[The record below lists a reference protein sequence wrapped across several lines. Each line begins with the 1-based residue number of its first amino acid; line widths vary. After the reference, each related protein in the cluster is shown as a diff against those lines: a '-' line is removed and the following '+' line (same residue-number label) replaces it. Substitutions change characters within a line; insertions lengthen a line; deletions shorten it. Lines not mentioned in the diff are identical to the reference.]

1 MTPSVAAAVEEIK
14 AAYPRTHVRAD
25 GDGDGGAFVFVEEV
39 PLSEA
44 YQQSETWIGFHIVY
58 LYPDA
63 DVYPHFVRE
72 DLSRVDGLPLTEG
85 MSRGEFQGS
94 PAIQLSRRSNRWDP
108 ARDTALLKL
117 KKVISWL
124 NHDT

>member
-1 MTPSVAAAVEEIK
+1 MTPSVADAVEEIA
-14 AAYPRTHVRAD
+14 AAYPRTDVRAD
-25 GDGDGGAFVFVEEV
+25 DSGGAYVIVQAI
-39 PLSEA
+39 PLSA
-44 YQQSETWIGFHIVY
+44 TYQQSETWIGFHIVC

-63 DVYPHFVRE
+63 DVYPHFVRK
-72 DLSRVDGLPLTEG
+72 DLSRVDGLSLTEG

-94 PAIQLSRRSNRWDP
+94 PAIQLSRRSNRWDR